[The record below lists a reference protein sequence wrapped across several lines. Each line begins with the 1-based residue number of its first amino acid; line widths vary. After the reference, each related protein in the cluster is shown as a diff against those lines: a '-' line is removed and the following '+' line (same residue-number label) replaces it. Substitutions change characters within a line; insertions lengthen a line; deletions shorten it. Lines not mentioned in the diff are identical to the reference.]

1 MPYRKCTEKPCIVD
15 GIDRVVPI
23 SRVGRTF
30 FCCFSLFRHGT
41 MTADGHRYFSDKCK
55 KTTGTEYEIGH
66 VVIADGDGI
75 IKNGSGKCSKIKE

>member
-1 MPYRKCTEKPCIVD
+1 
-15 GIDRVVPI
+15 
-23 SRVGRTF
+23 
-30 FCCFSLFRHGT
+30 